1 MKTLRKGISPIIAT
15 VLLILI
21 AIATGIVI
29 YAFATGWI
37 GGRLNQGS
45 GPQAVLVVE
54 TGYWNDTNPSN
65 GNVSF
70 VLYVRND
77 GGAPANITRAYITEP
92 DGTIHYINTTYISD
106 KFTKA
111 IGGQGSGVV
120 IDPGN
125 VSRVVVW
132 YDDLFTVQK
141 GYAYK
146 ITLVSSDGAEV
157 SYTVRA

>member
-1 MKTLRKGISPIIAT
+1 MKALRKGISPIIAT

-54 TGYWNDTNPSN
+54 TGFYNSSSKN
-65 GNVSF
+65 F

-77 GGAPANITRAYITEP
+77 GGVIANITRAYVTAPNGSVTFI
-92 DGTIHYINTTYISD
+92 DLG
-106 KFTKA
+106 KGFT
-111 IGGQGSGVV
+111 VE
-120 IDPGN
+120 PGN
-125 VSRVVVW
+125 VTKVLVPYSSAV
-132 YDDLFTVQK
+132 T

-146 ITLVSSDGAEV
+146 VTLVSSDGAEV

>member
-1 MKTLRKGISPIIAT
+1 VKTLRKGISPIIAT

-54 TGYWNDTNPSN
+54 TGYWNST
-65 GNVSF
+65 GKTF

-77 GGAPANITRAYITEP
+77 GGAPANITRAYITDP
-92 DGTIHYINTTYISD
+92 DGNVYFIPTSNISSTT
-106 KFTKA
+106 TVA
-111 IGGQGSGVV
+111 TQGNGKGVV
-120 IDPGN
+120 VIPGN
-125 VSRVVVW
+125 VNETVIY
-132 YDDLFTVQK
+132 YDGTLTVQK

>member
-1 MKTLRKGISPIIAT
+1 MKALRKGISPIIAT

-54 TGYWNDTNPSN
+54 SGFYNSSS
-65 GNVSF
+65 GNF

-77 GGAPANITRAYITEP
+77 GGVVANITRAYVTAPNGSVIF
-92 DGTIHYINTTYISD
+92 INLGKGYT
-106 KFTKA
+106 
-111 IGGQGSGVV
+111 V
-120 IDPGN
+120 DPGS
-125 VSRVVVW
+125 VTKVLVPYPSA
-132 YDDLFTVQK
+132 TI

-157 SYTVRA
+157 SYTIRA

>member
-1 MKTLRKGISPIIAT
+1 MKALRKGISPIIAT

-45 GPQAVLVVE
+45 GPQAVLVIE
-54 TGYWNDTNPSN
+54 TGYWNSSDKN
-65 GNVSF
+65 F

-77 GGAPANITRAYITEP
+77 GGAPANVTRAYITDP
-92 DGTIHYINTTYISD
+92 DGNVYFIDTKYISNSYSL
-106 KFTKA
+106 A
-111 IGGQGSGVV
+111 SGGSGKGVE
-120 IDPGN
+120 ITPGN
-125 VSRVVVW
+125 VNETLI
-132 YDDLFTVQK
+132 YYGGTALTVQK

>member
-1 MKTLRKGISPIIAT
+1 MKALRKGISPIIAT

-54 TGYWNDTNPSN
+54 TGYWDKDNNL
-65 GNVSF
+65 F

-92 DGTIHYINTTYISD
+92 SGDIHFIETKYISSD
-106 KFTKA
+106 QNDATNGEGK
-111 IGGQGSGVV
+111 GVV
-120 IDPGN
+120 INPGD
-125 VSRVVVW
+125 VSTVYIY
-132 YDDLFTVQK
+132 YDTSLTVQT

-146 ITLVSSDGAEV
+146 ITLVSADGSEV

>member
-1 MKTLRKGISPIIAT
+1 MRTLRKGISPIIAT

-21 AIATGIVI
+21 AIAAGIVI

-37 GGRLNQGS
+37 GGRLNEGS

-54 TGYWNDTNPSN
+54 TGYWDSN
-65 GNVSF
+65 NNAF

-77 GGAPANITRAYITEP
+77 GGVVANITRAYITDP
-92 DGTIHYINTTYISD
+92 DGNVYYIDTSHISNSTTLATNGTG
-106 KFTKA
+106 K
-111 IGGQGSGVV
+111 GVIV
-120 IDPGN
+120 SPGN
-125 VSRVVVW
+125 VNETVI
-132 YDDLFTVQK
+132 YYGATTLTVQK

-157 SYTVRA
+157 TYTVRA

>member
-21 AIATGIVI
+21 AIAAGIVI

-54 TGYWNDTNPSN
+54 TGYWNSTNS
-65 GNVSF
+65 SF

-77 GGAPANITRAYITEP
+77 GGAPANITRAYITDP
-92 DGTIHYINTTYISD
+92 DGNVYYVDTPYIASNFVNLSINPG
-106 KFTKA
+106 K
-111 IGGQGSGVV
+111 GV
-120 IDPGN
+120 IITPGN
-125 VSRVVVW
+125 VNKTVIYYPSS
-132 YDDLFTVQK
+132 LTVQR

-146 ITLVSSDGAEV
+146 VTLISSDGAEV
-157 SYTVRA
+157 TYTVRA

>member
-1 MKTLRKGISPIIAT
+1 MKALRKGISPIIAT

-54 TGYWNDTNPSN
+54 TGYWNSSDKN
-65 GNVSF
+65 F
-70 VLYVRND
+70 VLYIRND
-77 GGAPANITRAYITEP
+77 GGAPANITRAYITDP
-92 DGTIHYINTTYISD
+92 SGNVYFIDASHISTSYSAASGGTGT
-106 KFTKA
+106 
-111 IGGQGSGVV
+111 GVV
-120 IDPGN
+120 VTPGN
-125 VSRVVVW
+125 VNKVLIYYGGTS
-132 YDDLFTVQK
+132 LTVQS

-146 ITLVSSDGAEV
+146 ITVVSADGSEV

>member
-1 MKTLRKGISPIIAT
+1 MRALRKGISPIIAT

-21 AIATGIVI
+21 AIAAGIVI

-37 GGRLNQGS
+37 GGRLNEGS

-54 TGYWNDTNPSN
+54 TGYWDSN
-65 GNVSF
+65 NNAF

-77 GGAPANITRAYITEP
+77 GGVVANITRAYITDP
-92 DGTIHYINTTYISD
+92 DGNVYYIDTSHISNSTTLA
-106 KFTKA
+106 T
-111 IGGQGSGVV
+111 SGTGKGV
-120 IDPGN
+120 IVSPGN
-125 VSRVVVW
+125 VNETVI
-132 YDDLFTVQK
+132 YYGATTLTVQK

-157 SYTVRA
+157 TYTVRA